1 MARTVSL
8 ETTNKG
14 SVEFR
19 KIKKYFIT
27 VIYFNIGEV
36 DMVMLGAG
44 TGGTLTGIA
53 KKIKL
58 YFITVVYL

>member
-1 MARTVSL
+1 
-8 ETTNKG
+8 
-14 SVEFR
+14 
-19 KIKKYFIT
+19 
-27 VIYFNIGEV
+27 
-36 DMVMLGAG
+36 MVMLEAG